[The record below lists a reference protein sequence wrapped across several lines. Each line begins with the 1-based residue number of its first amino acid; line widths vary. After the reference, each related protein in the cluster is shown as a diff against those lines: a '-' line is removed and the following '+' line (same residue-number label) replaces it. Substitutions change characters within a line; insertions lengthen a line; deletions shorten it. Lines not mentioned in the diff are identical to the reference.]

1 MTYHSDITDDGWSAL
16 CIAILCYL
24 SPDEAFERLAGG
36 RRNRKWTCEDMKE
49 ITELREQ
56 GLQWK
61 EIAELLGADEKRMMK
76 IYSYYKKKGMV

>member
-1 MTYHSDITDDGWSAL
+1 M